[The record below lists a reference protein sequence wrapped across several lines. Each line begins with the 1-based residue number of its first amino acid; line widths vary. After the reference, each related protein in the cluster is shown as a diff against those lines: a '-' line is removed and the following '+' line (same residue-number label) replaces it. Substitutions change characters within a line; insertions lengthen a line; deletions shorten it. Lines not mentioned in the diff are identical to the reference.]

1 MKKIRNII
9 LIAIILMAVTINT
22 SCYAKIEDEIKVD
35 TSIQVSANHGGG
47 GRSRA
52 TDTTTSDLS
61 GTTII
66 NPDKYKP
73 TEVKGSDLGTT
84 GESKVQSLIG
94 LITIIGILV
103 SIASIIILGI
113 KYMVGSIEERAEY
126 KKTML
131 PMVIG
136 MIFLFGTSTIISII
150 NSIVNG

>member
-22 SCYAKIEDEIKVD
+22 SCYAKIENEIKVD
-35 TSIQVSANHGGG
+35 TSTQVSASHGGG

-66 NPDKYKP
+66 NPDNYKP
-73 TEVKGSDLGTT
+73 TEVKGEDLGT
-84 GESKVQSLIG
+84 GKSKAEKLIG
-94 LITIIGILV
+94 TITTIGIIV
-103 SIASIIILGI
+103 SISSVMILGI

-131 PMVIG
+131 PVLIG
-136 MIFLFGTSTIISII
+136 MILLFGTSTILNII
-150 NSIVNG
+150 NAVING

>member
-22 SCYAKIEDEIKVD
+22 SCYAKVESKIDIES
-35 TSIQVSANHGGG
+35 SIQISASHGGG
-47 GRSRA
+47 GKSRA
-52 TDTTTSDLS
+52 TSDLS
-61 GTTII
+61 KATVI